1 MGLTG
6 IEFLGPNQE
15 VIPLSYDMLK
25 VGEANL
31 LIVSLSLPHSFLFIK
46 TCRIFRVLF
55 FLTRLV
61 QGILMISQNT
71 KMTIEHLI
79 SKYLLIFVRFFL
91 L

>member
-46 TCRIFRVLF
+46 TCRIFLVLF
-55 FLTRLV
+55 FFNKACPRDLNDLPEYEDDDRTLD
-61 QGILMISQNT
+61 
-71 KMTIEHLI
+71 K
-79 SKYLLIFVRFFL
+79 
-91 L
+91 